1 MTTTGIRF
9 YSALVFV
16 LILAISA
23 DRTAGAAVSLTL
35 KDGTSVKLYDKS
47 YALVIGVSEY
57 QEWPDLPGV
66 QGDIESVSKIL
77 KRHGFKIIKLMNPSR
92 IEFDA
97 AVRNFIA
104 DYGQAENNRLLVYYA
119 GHGHTHTTRHG
130 RQLGYLVPADAP
142 LPYKGHGPFK
152 RKAISMLDIET
163 FAKQLESKHALFMFD
178 SCFSGSLFELTR
190 AVPDVISSKVAK
202 PVRQFITAGSGDQTV
217 PDKSIFR
224 SQFVAGLN
232 GEADANRDGYITG
245 TELAQHLENTVT
257 NYTRR
262 AQTPRYGKIRDPYLD
277 KGDYVF
283 VVPGYQ
289 EKLAKE
295 KVKMENSRKLES
307 NLQVELAYWDS
318 VKESNDP
325 LLLNTYLKKYPNGQ
339 FAELANVSIQR
350 LEMAQKQSQEQRLNQ
365 QEEAARREREIEK
378 QRKLLAEIQKQKQM
392 LAMARSANSVR
403 TSTILPMGH
412 HNRISVIAYAPVDL
426 DYTEGFSSTK
436 QYSAMMLNTLHGSI
450 KIHSSGSAEI
460 SKMESYRTAEKLMYD
475 KKDRL
480 AKSICNQTKSDY
492 LFAMSLEEK
501 TMGIPN
507 HQRSVRLVAFDCDKA
522 TRIRHN
528 FLPRI
533 YGKGMYNPNRREYPR
548 ERSIKNE
555 LNRFISEFVQTVA
568 G

>member
-1 MTTTGIRF
+1 MTTRDLLFSAALGFTLVWGIF
-9 YSALVFV
+9 ANQ
-16 LILAISA
+16 
-23 DRTAGAAVSLTL
+23 TAVAAVSLDL
-35 KDGTSVKLYDKS
+35 KDGTSMKLYDKS

-66 QGDIESVSKIL
+66 VGDVESVSKNL
-77 KRHGFKIIKLMNPSR
+77 KRHGFEIIKLMNPSR

-130 RQLGYLVPADAP
+130 RQLGYLVPADTP
-142 LPYKGHGPFK
+142 LPRKGHGPFK
-152 RKAISMLDIET
+152 RKAISMLEIET
-163 FAKQLESKHALFMFD
+163 FAKQLESKHALFVFD

-224 SQFVAGLN
+224 SQFVAALN

-283 VVPGYQ
+283 VVPGYR
-289 EKLAKE
+289 EKLTKE
-295 KVKMENSRKLES
+295 KAKTENSQKRES

-325 LLLNTYLKKYPNGQ
+325 LLLTTYLKKYPNGQ
-339 FAELANVSIQR
+339 FAELANVSIRR
-350 LEMAQKQSQEQRLNQ
+350 LQIAQKQSQEQRLNQ
-365 QEEAARREREIEK
+365 QQEAARREREIEK

-392 LAMARSANSVR
+392 LALARSANSAR
-403 TSTILPMGH
+403 SSTILPMGH
-412 HNRISVIAYAPVDL
+412 HNRISVIAYAPIHL
-426 DYTEGFSSTK
+426 DYSEGFSSTE
-436 QYSAMMLNTLHGSI
+436 QYSAMMVNTLHGFI

-460 SKMESYRTAEKLMYD
+460 RKLESYRTAEKLLYD
-475 KKDRL
+475 RKGRL
-480 AKSICNQTKSDY
+480 AKSICDQTKSDY

-507 HQRSVRLVAFDCDKA
+507 HQRSVRLVAFDCNKA
-522 TRIRHN
+522 TRVRHN

-533 YGKGMYNPNRREYPR
+533 YGTGRYNPNHREYPR
-548 ERSIKNE
+548 ERSIKIE
-555 LNRFISEFVQTVA
+555 LNRFISEFVQTIN